1 MRHGLSD
8 LKIRNLPKPERG
20 QFEIWDTRLPG
31 FGVRV
36 SHGGAKAF
44 VLVYRFQGRS
54 RRMTLGR
61 YGILSLTDARRLAHE
76 TLRAVALGEDPAAA
90 RLKAR
95 RVPEIEKFDAFVAHY
110 VQTYARPNNRTASE
124 TDRILRREFVR
135 HWGARPIAT
144 ITKQDVLGVLDGIM
158 AAGTH
163 ISANSAL
170 AAVRKLFNWAV
181 ERGMLERSPCQ
192 GMQKPAKTAP
202 RDRVLTDNEVRSVWL
217 SLEVVGYPYG
227 PFAQILLLTGQRKG
241 EVAGMRWTELD
252 FRESLWSIPADR
264 NKSDRAH
271 VVPLTSKVLELIE
284 GLPRSDPTLV
294 FPTRGPGRT
303 LHDFSRW
310 KAELDATSKVTNWRL
325 HDFRRTAATGMAKA
339 GVGPHVVERI
349 LNHST
354 GILGGVAG
362 VYNRF
367 GYLPEMRSALETWQ
381 DHVLKVIENTHT

>member
-1 MRHGLSD
+1 MRHRLSD
-8 LKIRNLPKPERG
+8 LQIRNLRPPENG
-20 QFEIWDTRLPG
+20 QIEVWDDRLPG
-31 FGVRV
+31 FGIRV

-76 TLRAVALGEDPAAA
+76 TLRAVALGEDPAAVKI
-90 RLKAR
+90 RTR
-95 RVPEIEKFDAFVAHY
+95 RVPDIERFDAFVAHY

-135 HWGARPIAT
+135 HWGVRPIAT
-144 ITKQDVLGVLDGIM
+144 ITKQDVLRVLDGIM

-163 ISANSAL
+163 MSANSAL
-170 AAVRKLFNWAV
+170 AAVRKLFNWAI
-181 ERGMLERSPCQ
+181 ERGMLEQSPCR
-192 GMQKPAKTAP
+192 GIQKPAKAIA

-217 SLEVVGYPYG
+217 ALSMIGYPYG

-252 FRESLWSIPADR
+252 LREHLWSIPADR
-264 NKSDRAH
+264 NKSGRAH
-271 VVPLTSKVLELIE
+271 VVPLSSRVVELIE
-284 GLPRSDPTLV
+284 GLPRTDPNLV
-294 FPTRGPGRT
+294 FPTRAQERT

-310 KAELDATSKVTNWRL
+310 KAELDQRSGVTNWRL
-325 HDFRRTAATGMAKA
+325 HDLRRTAATGMARS
-339 GVGPHVVERI
+339 GVSPHVVERI

-354 GILGGVAG
+354 GTLGGVAG

-367 GYLPEMRSALETWQ
+367 GYLPEMQAALETWQ
-381 DHVLKVIENTHT
+381 NHVLKVIDNAHT

>member
-1 MRHGLSD
+1 
-8 LKIRNLPKPERG
+8 
-20 QFEIWDTRLPG
+20 
-31 FGVRV
+31 
-36 SHGGAKAF
+36 
-44 VLVYRFQGRS
+44 
-54 RRMTLGR
+54 
-61 YGILSLTDARRLAHE
+61 
-76 TLRAVALGEDPAAA
+76 
-90 RLKAR
+90 
-95 RVPEIEKFDAFVAHY
+95 
-110 VQTYARPNNRTASE
+110 
-124 TDRILRREFVR
+124 
-135 HWGARPIAT
+135 
-144 ITKQDVLGVLDGIM
+144 
-158 AAGTH
+158 
-163 ISANSAL
+163 
-170 AAVRKLFNWAV
+170 
-181 ERGMLERSPCQ
+181 MLEKSPCQ
-192 GMQKPAKTAP
+192 GIQKPAKTAP

-294 FPTRGPGRT
+294 FPTRAPGRT

-310 KAELDATSKVTNWRL
+310 KAELDAASKVTNWRL